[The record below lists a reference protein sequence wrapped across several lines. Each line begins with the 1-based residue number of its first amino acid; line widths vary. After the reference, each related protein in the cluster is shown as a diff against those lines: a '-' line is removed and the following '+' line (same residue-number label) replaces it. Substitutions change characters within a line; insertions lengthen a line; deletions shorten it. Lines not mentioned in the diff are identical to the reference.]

1 MKIRII
7 KDVKNL
13 KIIIKD
19 FTKKLSHNYVL
30 NDINLELV
38 SGKIYGFV
46 GKNGSGKTM
55 LMRAI
60 CGLIL
65 PTTGHVEIDGKILGK
80 DISFPNNVGALI
92 ENPGFISSYSGF
104 KNLKVLAQIKN
115 KISNDKII
123 EALKNVGLEPN
134 DKKSFRKYSLGMK
147 QKLGIAA
154 AIMEEPELLILDEP
168 FNGLDEESV
177 DKVRNLIL
185 KRKNENNIIILSCH
199 DSQEIEKMCDEIVEI
214 KTGKII
220 NICENKSSEDKNE

>member
-1 MKIRII
+1 MEK
-7 KDVKNL
+7 L

-168 FNGLDEESV
+168 FNGLDEDSV

-199 DSQEIEKMCDEIVEI
+199 DSQEIEKLCDEIVEI
-214 KTGKII
+214 KTGKIV
-220 NICENKSSEDKNE
+220 NIYENKSSEDKNE

>member
-1 MKIRII
+1 M
-7 KDVKNL
+7 

-168 FNGLDEESV
+168 FNGLDEDSV

-199 DSQEIEKMCDEIVEI
+199 DSQEIEKLCDEIVEI
-214 KTGKII
+214 KTGKIV
-220 NICENKSSEDKNE
+220 NIYENKSSEDKNE

>member
-1 MKIRII
+1 M
-7 KDVKNL
+7 

-123 EALKNVGLEPN
+123 EALKDVGLEPN

-168 FNGLDEESV
+168 FNGLDEDSV

-185 KRKNENNIIILSCH
+185 KRKSENNIIILSCH
-199 DSQEIEKMCDEIVEI
+199 DSQEIEKLCDEIVEI
-214 KTGKII
+214 KTGKIV